1 MKRTLPYVNEKR
13 LNSMMKERMTLP
25 VAGLLAFGA
34 FSLHGADFN
43 VREYGAKGDG
53 AAKDTAALQAA
64 IDACSSAGG
73 GRVVLSDGVFLTGSI
88 ALRTGVDFHIDRTAR
103 LLASPDI
110 NDFPDWTAVKH
121 VKSEN
126 LPRARNACVIFADEA
141 ERIAITGDGVIDAN
155 GSHHVKEKDVPM
167 GMGWKYERKLPMEK
181 SLPRVVFFAGCRDVV
196 LNGVTMTNQPAGWSY
211 WIHDCD
217 RVQISGLK
225 ILADVR
231 YPNNDGIHVNC
242 SRDVTI
248 SDCIIESGDD
258 SIIVRANSRS
268 LAENKPCERVVVQ
281 NCTIRSWANG
291 IRIGWVNDG
300 VIRSCSFSNIVMDD
314 TKTGITIRLPGLPKH
329 PDYGREATL
338 IEGITF
344 DSIRMTGIYEYP
356 IRASISESTNTL
368 VAAVRDIRFSN
379 VHASGLQ
386 FPSFRGRAGNPLR
399 DFVFH
404 NCSFRRVTDA
414 ELLGWT
420 RHGAASWQRKEQEPC
435 RFVEGF
441 VYDNVRFD
449 AP

>member
-1 MKRTLPYVNEKR
+1 MFETMLYHSGR
-13 LNSMMKERMTLP
+13 S
-25 VAGLLAFGA
+25 VAAVMAVIGLCQSVVA
-34 FSLHGADFN
+34 SDFA

-53 AAKDTAALQAA
+53 TAKDTVALQAA
-64 IDACSSAGG
+64 IDAASAAGG
-73 GRVVLSDGVFLTGSI
+73 GRVVLSDGVFLTGAI
-88 ALRTGVDFHIDRTAR
+88 ALKSGVELHIDRTAR

-110 NDFPDWTAVKH
+110 ADFPDWPNVKH
-121 VKSEN
+121 VKTEN
-126 LPRARNACVIFADEA
+126 LPRTRNACVIFADEA

-155 GSHHVKEKDVPM
+155 GQHHIREKSDPNWT
-167 GMGWKYERKLPMEK
+167 GWKYERVYPMEK

-196 LNGVTMTNQPAGWSY
+196 LKDVTMTNQPAGWSC

-217 RVQISGLK
+217 RFQVRGLK

-268 LAENKPCERVVVQ
+268 LKENKPCERIVVA

-300 VIRSCSFSNIVMDD
+300 VIRNCSFSNIVMND
-314 TKTGITIRLPGLPKH
+314 TNTGIVIDLPKH
-329 PDYGREATL
+329 PPHPDYGCEATL

-344 DSIRMTGIYEYP
+344 DSIRMTGIYAHP
-356 IRASISESTNTL
+356 IRAMISPSTNTL
-368 VAAVRDIRFSN
+368 VKAVRDIRFSN
-379 VHASGLQ
+379 IHATGLQ
-386 FPSFRGRAGNPLR
+386 FPYIAGRVGDPFR

-404 NCSFRRVTDA
+404 NCSFRKVTDA
-414 ELLGWT
+414 ELPDWAH
-420 RHGAASWQRKEQEPC
+420 HGPAVWQRKKQE
-435 RFVEGF
+435 RFEHVEGF

-449 AP
+449 TP